1 MEIFDSSNNLLAKLI
16 DLENNNEKSTF
27 FTDDSEDFQAA
38 VFNLKV
44 GDDIQ
49 RHIHYKNIRRV
60 ETTSEAIYI
69 MDGKIEV
76 EIYDNSKTFIK
87 KIDVNKGQLILL
99 IQGGHAMNVLEDS
112 KFFEIKQGPYIEK
125 NDKERF

>member
-16 DLENNNEKSTF
+16 DVDNSNERSTF
-27 FTDDSEDFQAA
+27 FTDDSKDFQAA
-38 VFNLKV
+38 VFNLK
-44 GDDIQ
+44 GGEKIQ
-49 RHIHYKNIRRV
+49 RHIHNKNVRKV

-69 MDGKIEV
+69 VNGKIEV
-76 EIYDNSKTFIK
+76 EIYDNSKNFIK
-87 KIDVNKGQLILL
+87 KIDVNRGQLILL

>member
-1 MEIFDSSNNLLAKLI
+1 MEIYDSSNNLLAKLI
-16 DLENNNEKSTF
+16 DFDSNNERSTF
-27 FTDDSEDFQAA
+27 FTDDSKDFQAA

-44 GDDIQ
+44 GENIQ
-49 RHIHYKNIRRV
+49 RHIHKKNERKV

-69 MDGKIEV
+69 INGKIEV

>member
-1 MEIFDSSNNLLAKLI
+1 MKDQLFLQMIQKIFKQLYLTLRVG
-16 DLENNNEKSTF
+16 EK
-27 FTDDSEDFQAA
+27 
-38 VFNLKV
+38 
-44 GDDIQ
+44 IQ
-49 RHIHYKNIRRV
+49 RHIHNKNVRKV

-69 MDGKIEV
+69 INGKIEV
-76 EIYDNSKTFIK
+76 EIYDNSKNFIK
-87 KIDVNKGQLILL
+87 KIDVNRGQLILL

>member
-1 MEIFDSSNNLLAKLI
+1 MEIFDSSHNLLAKLI
-16 DLENNNEKSTF
+16 DLDNKNQRSVF

-44 GDDIQ
+44 GENIQ
-49 RHIHYKNIRRV
+49 RHIHNKNIRKV
-60 ETTSEAIYI
+60 ETTSEAIYVI
-69 MDGKIEV
+69 DGKLEV

-99 IQGGHAMNVLEDS
+99 IQGGHAMNVLEDT